1 MSSIKTSRLKHFAK
15 GVKKLTKTEIVQAF
29 SAALEAHDFEKAASY
44 LSDDFV
50 LSGPIPQPLGKQ
62 EFIAVQ
68 SAFENAF
75 EDWSFNS
82 HDEVEQGDKV
92 IAAVQITGTH
102 TRDLVLPMPGMPA
115 IPASHK
121 KVSLPEEHLEF
132 TFEGD
137 KIASLASDN
146 VPGGG
151 VPGVLQQIGVPL
163 PPM

>member
-1 MSSIKTSRLKHFAK
+1 M
-15 GVKKLTKTEIVQAF
+15 TKTEAVRAF
-29 SAALEAHDFEKAASY
+29 SVALEAREFEKAASY
-44 LSDDFV
+44 LADDFV
-50 LSGPIPQPLGKQ
+50 LSGPVPQPIGKQ

-68 SAFENAF
+68 TAFENAF
-75 EDWSFNS
+75 EDWAFNS

-102 TRDLVLPMPGMPA
+102 TRDLVVPIPGMPT
-115 IPASHK
+115 IPATHK

-132 TFEGD
+132 TFKGD
-137 KIASLASDN
+137 KIVSLTSDN

>member
-1 MSSIKTSRLKHFAK
+1 MTNIETMK
-15 GVKKLTKTEIVQAF
+15 AF
-29 SAALEAHDFEKAASY
+29 SAALEARDFEKAASY

-50 LSGPIPQPLGKQ
+50 FSGPVPQPIGKQ

-68 SAFENAF
+68 SAFSNAF

-82 HDEVEQGDKV
+82 HDEVEQGEKAV
-92 IAAVQITGTH
+92 AAVQITGTH
-102 TRDLVLPMPGMPA
+102 TRDLVLPMPGMPT
-115 IPASHK
+115 IPATHQ

-132 TFEGD
+132 TFKGD
-137 KIASLASDN
+137 MIASLTSDN

-151 VPGVLQQIGVPL
+151 VPGVLQQIGIEL